1 MGTSHLNWSLVQT
14 FLAVAEQGSLSAA
27 ARALGVSQPTLGR
40 QVRTLEDQLGA
51 ELFRRT
57 ERGLELT
64 ETGRGLLASAQR
76 MRDAA
81 SDLQLQATGRQSEL
95 SGTVRVSASVVV
107 STHHLPSIVAHIR
120 RTEPQIS
127 IELAPLDESSNLH
140 FREADIAIRMYRP
153 TQLDL
158 VTQRL
163 GELELGAF
171 AARSYIEHRGMPQS
185 AHELLDHDVV
195 GFDQHS
201 AIVDGFRAGGLDIDR
216 EFFALRCDHPETYWN
231 LVRAGCGIGFGQVSV
246 ACEDPNLV
254 RIPLP
259 LPLPELPVWLTAHE
273 AVRQNPRVARVWDL
287 LAEGLRPLM
296 VASNGAR
303 S

>member
-95 SGTVRVSASVVV
+95 SGTVRVSA
-107 STHHLPSIVAHIR
+107 
-120 RTEPQIS
+120 
-127 IELAPLDESSNLH
+127 AP
-140 FREADIAIRMYRP
+140 
-153 TQLDL
+153 
-158 VTQRL
+158 
-163 GELELGAF
+163 
-171 AARSYIEHRGMPQS
+171 
-185 AHELLDHDVV
+185 
-195 GFDQHS
+195 
-201 AIVDGFRAGGLDIDR
+201 
-216 EFFALRCDHPETYWN
+216 
-231 LVRAGCGIGFGQVSV
+231 
-246 ACEDPNLV
+246 
-254 RIPLP
+254 
-259 LPLPELPVWLTAHE
+259 
-273 AVRQNPRVARVWDL
+273 
-287 LAEGLRPLM
+287 
-296 VASNGAR
+296 
-303 S
+303 